1 MELPV
6 TSANVRPAGSIVWQ
20 SGLLIG
26 LVLLAVSALSLMLG
40 IVAQLALAWTLR
52 DPVVTSTLIGA
63 SKTAQIDDAV
73 GALRNLSFSADE
85 LTAINTIL
93 G

>member
-40 IVAQLALAWTLR
+40 IVAQLGR
-52 DPVVTSTLIGA
+52 RVIRRGSRSFGRI
-63 SKTAQIDDAV
+63 TAAP
-73 GALRNLSFSADE
+73 
-85 LTAINTIL
+85 
-93 G
+93 